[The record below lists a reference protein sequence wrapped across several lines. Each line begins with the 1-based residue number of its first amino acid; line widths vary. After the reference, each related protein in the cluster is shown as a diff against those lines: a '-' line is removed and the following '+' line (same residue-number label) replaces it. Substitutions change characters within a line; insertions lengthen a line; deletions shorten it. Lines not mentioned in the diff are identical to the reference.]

1 MMRHVRI
8 FAITL
13 TLAALVVV
21 LAAAGVAAA
30 DTGASPEAQP
40 APASQP
46 VAAATATPALTLTAS
61 PAAVTAGDRVS
72 LVVHL
77 GIPGATV
84 RLTRQRVGDPAPV
97 SLATLVTGSGGT
109 ARYGVRPPVA
119 TTYRVEYQGD
129 GQEWLPATAEVVV
142 SVRPRVTLVADARVY
157 RGDRTRLS
165 VSVRPGHPGGS
176 VTLQLWQDGA
186 WADWRTVKLDTGSR
200 GHSTWR
206 TDAVGTYPLR
216 AVTAADAEHLEGKS
230 PVHRVVVIKPNP
242 YHVPIEAKAMIV
254 VDISQYRMHFF
265 SRGLEIRSFPCVTGR
280 PSLPTPIGHFKIYAR
295 GMYPGGP
302 YGARIMSYH
311 PPCAIHGTNEP
322 WLLSKFPRNFS
333 HGCTRLYNSDAIW
346 LYDRAPLGTPVW
358 NVR

>member
-1 MMRHVRI
+1 MMRDVRTL
-8 FAITL
+8 AITL
-13 TLAALVVV
+13 ALAALVVV
-21 LAAAGVAAA
+21 LAAAGAAAA
-30 DTGASPEAQP
+30 DPSSSPQAQP
-40 APASQP
+40 AAQPA
-46 VAAATATPALTLTAS
+46 AAATATPALTLTAS
-61 PAAVTAGDRVS
+61 PAIVTAGDRAS

-84 RLTRQRVGDPAPV
+84 RLTRQRAGDSAPV

-109 ARYGVRPPVA
+109 AGYGVRPPVT

-142 SVRPRVTLVADARVY
+142 SVRPRVTLTADARVY
-157 RGDRTRLS
+157 RGDRTRLT
-165 VSVRPGHPGGS
+165 VSVRPAHPGGA
-176 VTLQLWQDGA
+176 VTLQLRQAGA
-186 WADWRTVKLDTGSR
+186 WADWRTVRLDADAR
-200 GHSTWR
+200 GHSTWL
-206 TDAVGTYPLR
+206 TDAVATYPFR
-216 AVTAADAEHLEGKS
+216 AVTAADAEHLEGTS
-230 PVHRVVVIKPNP
+230 LAHRVAVIKPNA
-242 YHVPIEAKAMIV
+242 YHVPIDAKAMIV

-265 SRGLEIRSFPCVTGR
+265 SRGVEVRSFSCVTGR

-322 WLLSKFPRNFS
+322 WLLKKFPRNFS

>member
-1 MMRHVRI
+1 
-8 FAITL
+8 
-13 TLAALVVV
+13 
-21 LAAAGVAAA
+21 
-30 DTGASPEAQP
+30 
-40 APASQP
+40 
-46 VAAATATPALTLTAS
+46 
-61 PAAVTAGDRVS
+61 
-72 LVVHL
+72 
-77 GIPGATV
+77 
-84 RLTRQRVGDPAPV
+84 
-97 SLATLVTGSGGT
+97 
-109 ARYGVRPPVA
+109 
-119 TTYRVEYQGD
+119 
-129 GQEWLPATAEVVV
+129 
-142 SVRPRVTLVADARVY
+142 
-157 RGDRTRLS
+157 
-165 VSVRPGHPGGS
+165 
-176 VTLQLWQDGA
+176 
-186 WADWRTVKLDTGSR
+186 
-200 GHSTWR
+200 
-206 TDAVGTYPLR
+206 VGTYPLR

>member
-1 MMRHVRI
+1 MMRDVRT

-40 APASQP
+40 AALPA
-46 VAAATATPALTLTAS
+46 AAATATPALTLTAS
-61 PAAVTAGDRVS
+61 PTTVTAGDRVS

-84 RLTRQRVGDPAPV
+84 RLTRQRVGNPAPV
-97 SLATLVTGSGGT
+97 ALATLVAGPGGT
-109 ARYGVRPPVA
+109 AKFGVQPPVT

-129 GQEWLPATAEVVV
+129 GQQWLPATAEVVV
-142 SVRPRVTLVADARVY
+142 SVRPRVALTADERVY
-157 RGDRTRLS
+157 RGDRTRLT
-165 VSVRPGHPGGS
+165 VSVRPAHPGGA

-186 WADWRTVKLDTGSR
+186 WADWRTVKLDADSR
-200 GHSTWR
+200 AHSTWR
-206 TDAVGTYPLR
+206 TDGVGTCPLR
-216 AVTAADAEHLEGKS
+216 AVTAADADHLEGKS
-230 PVHRVVVIKPNP
+230 RVHRVAVIKPNP
-242 YHVPIEAKAMIV
+242 YHVPIDAKSMIV

-265 SRGLEIRSFPCVTGR
+265 SRGVEVRSFPCVTGR

-322 WLLSKFPRNFS
+322 WLLSRFPRNFS

>member
-1 MMRHVRI
+1 M
-8 FAITL
+8 
-13 TLAALVVV
+13 
-21 LAAAGVAAA
+21 
-30 DTGASPEAQP
+30 
-40 APASQP
+40 
-46 VAAATATPALTLTAS
+46 ALT
-61 PAAVTAGDRVS
+61 
-72 LVVHL
+72 VHL

-129 GQEWLPATAEVVV
+129 GQQWLPATAEVVV

-157 RGDRTRLS
+157 RGDRTRLA
-165 VSVRPGHPGGS
+165 VSVRPAHPGGS

-186 WADWRTVKLDTGSR
+186 WADWRTLKLDAGSR

-206 TDAVGTYPLR
+206 ADAVGTYPLR
-216 AVTAADAEHLEGKS
+216 AVAAADAEHAEGRS
-230 PVHRVVVIKPNP
+230 PACRTLVIKPNP

-265 SRGLEIRSFPCVTGR
+265 SRGLEVRSFPCVTGR
-280 PSLPTPIGHFKIYAR
+280 PSLPTPIGHFKVYAR

-302 YGARIMSYH
+302 VRRTDHVLPPAVRHPRHQRAVAAQQVPAQLLARLH
-311 PPCAIHGTNEP
+311 AALQLGRDLALRPRAARHAGLERA
-322 WLLSKFPRNFS
+322 LSRPGGRP
-333 HGCTRLYNSDAIW
+333 A
-346 LYDRAPLGTPVW
+346 
-358 NVR
+358 

>member
-1 MMRHVRI
+1 MMREVRTL
-8 FAITL
+8 AITL
-13 TLAALVVV
+13 ALAALVAL
-21 LAAAGVAAA
+21 LAAEGVAAA
-30 DTGASPEAQP
+30 DPGSSPGAQP
-40 APASQP
+40 A
-46 VAAATATPALTLTAS
+46 AAATAAPALTLTAA
-61 PAAVTAGDRVS
+61 PATVTVGDRVV

-129 GQEWLPATAEVVV
+129 GREWLPATAEVVV
-142 SVRPRVTLVADARVY
+142 PVRPRVTLAAITRVY
-157 RGDRTRLS
+157 RGDRTRFT
-165 VSVRPGHPGGS
+165 VSVRPAHPGGA
-176 VTLQLWQDGA
+176 VTLQLRQDGA
-186 WADWRTVKLDTGSR
+186 WADWRSVRLDADSR

-206 TDAVGTYPLR
+206 TDAVGTYR
-216 AVTAADAEHLEGKS
+216 VRVVTAADVEHLEGAS
-230 PVHRVVVIKPNP
+230 PVRRLAVIKPNA
-242 YHVPIEAKAMIV
+242 YHVPIDAKAMIV

-265 SRGLEIRSFPCVTGR
+265 SRGVEVRSFPCVTGR

-322 WLLSKFPRNFS
+322 WLLRKFPRNFS

-346 LYDRAPLGTPVW
+346 LYVRAPLGTPVW

>member
-1 MMRHVRI
+1 MRDVRT

-13 TLAALVVV
+13 ALVALVTA

-30 DTGASPEAQP
+30 DTGASPAAEPSAPPAAQA
-40 APASQP
+40 AP
-46 VAAATATPALTLTAS
+46 AATATPTLALTAS
-61 PAAVTAGDRVS
+61 PLTVTAGDRVS
-72 LVVHL
+72 LAVHL

-84 RLTRQRVGDPAPV
+84 KLSRQRAGSAPV
-97 SLATLVTGSGGT
+97 PLATLVTGSGGT
-109 ARYGVRPPVA
+109 VGYGVRPPVT

-129 GQEWLPATAEVVV
+129 GQTWLPATAEVVV
-142 SVRPRVTLVADARVY
+142 SVRPRVTLTADDRVY
-157 RGDRTRLS
+157 RGDRTLLE
-165 VSVRPGHPGGS
+165 VSVRPARPAGT
-176 VTLQLWQDGA
+176 VVLQQWQDGA
-186 WADWRTVKLDTGSR
+186 WADWRTVKLDADSR
-200 GHSTWR
+200 AHTTWR
-206 TDAVGTYPLR
+206 AEALGTYPLR
-216 AVTAADAEHLEGKS
+216 AVTAADAEHPEGRS
-230 PVHRVVVIKPNP
+230 PVHRVLVIKPNP
-242 YHVPIEAKAMIV
+242 YHVPSDAKAVIV
-254 VDISQYRMHFF
+254 VDISEYRMHFF
-265 SRGLEIRSFPCVTGR
+265 SHGVEVRSFPCVTGR